1 MARILRADAERLLGN
16 APEEYTFEC
25 CDGRIFR
32 NMKDLLEAFA
42 SMTDETF
49 AFHANAEKN
58 DFSNWIKDIIRDDK
72 LARDLGK
79 SASRAEAAKRVR
91 ERITFLSSKLG

>member
-1 MARILRADAERLLGN
+1 MAETLKQEATRLL
-16 APEEYTFEC
+16 ADVPEEYVFRC
-25 CDGRIFR
+25 CDGRVLR
-32 NMKDLLEAFA
+32 DMKELGEALT
-42 SMTDETF
+42 SMTEETF
-49 AFHANAEKN
+49 AYHSNEEKK
-58 DFSNWIKDIIRDDK
+58 DFSNWVKDIIRDDK

>member
-1 MARILRADAERLLGN
+1 MNKMKQDAKRLL
-16 APEEYTFEC
+16 AKVPEEYVFRC
-25 CDGRIFR
+25 CDGRVLR
-32 NMKDLLEAFA
+32 DMKELGEALT
-42 SMTDETF
+42 SMTEETF
-49 AFHANAEKN
+49 AYHSNEEKK
-58 DFSNWIKDIIRDDK
+58 DFSNWVKDIIRDDK